1 MARLKRRRLSRRGNK
16 RLFRRTAAKI
26 HKKNLSRKVSRGGIR
41 L

>member
-1 MARLKRRRLSRRGNK
+1 MARLRRRRLSKFGNK
-16 RLFRRTAAKI
+16 RLFRRTASKV